1 MGHIPGSNYD
11 PSYPAHNCGCG
22 DHHHHHHQVTCCS
35 SMVPPAVPSA
45 KPRGCGCDHHHGIM
59 GRENMH
65 LFLEENCNSKN
76 SFIRNVNI
84 VAMNMQLLQSV
95 FEHMCEI
102 MTLACNMEALCMI
115 AHHIDYVNFIAKNVD
130 TIIAMVSQNT
140 GLAYSFTCLM
150 TVEQDQPTDCVIT
163 FNDENA
169 SYLPFSDTLMV
180 SYNGCECYRGTQF
193 EEIGE
198 YGVLSNKVKMLFP
211 LREGDQ
217 LLFRVINHN

>member
-11 PSYPAHNCGCG
+11 PSSAHNCGYGGCP
-22 DHHHHHHQVTCCS
+22 QPSMCCS
-35 SMVPPAVPSA
+35 SVVPPAVPSA
-45 KPRGCGCDHHHGIM
+45 KPRGCGYDHRGIM

-84 VAMNMQLLQSV
+84 LALNVNILQGV
-95 FEHMCEI
+95 FEHICEI
-102 MTLACNMEALCMI
+102 MTLACNMESLCMI
-115 AHHIDYVNFIAKNVD
+115 ANHIDYVNFIAKNVD
-130 TIIAMVSQNT
+130 SVIALVSQNT
-140 GLAYSFTCLM
+140 GMAFSFTCCM
-150 TVEQDQPTDCVIT
+150 TVEQDQPTDCIIT

-169 SYLPFSDTLMV
+169 AYLPFSDTLMV
-180 SYNGCECYRGTQF
+180 SYNGVECYRDLQF
-193 EEIGE
+193 EEMGE

>member
-11 PSYPAHNCGCG
+11 PSPAHNCGCG
-22 DHHHHHHQVTCCS
+22 SYPHPHSHPVSCCS
-35 SMVPPAVPSA
+35 SMVPPMVPSA
-45 KPRGCGCDHHHGIM
+45 KPMGCGCDHKGIM

-84 VAMNMQLLQSV
+84 LALNVHILQNV
-95 FEHMCEI
+95 FEHLCEI
-102 MTLACNMEALCMI
+102 MTLACNMESLCMI
-115 AHHIDYVNFIAKNVD
+115 ANHIEYVNFIAKNVD
-130 TIIAMVSQNT
+130 TIISLISQNT
-140 GLAYSFTCLM
+140 GKAFSFTCCM
-150 TVEQDQPTDCVIT
+150 TVEQDQPTDCIIT

-169 SYLPFSDTLMV
+169 AYLPFSDTLMV
-180 SYNGCECYRGTQF
+180 SYNGVECYQNLQF
-193 EEIGE
+193 EEMGE

>member
-1 MGHIPGSNYD
+1 MAHIPDSCYD
-11 PSYPAHNCGCG
+11 PSPCHN
-22 DHHHHHHQVTCCS
+22 HMHRMHNSCCS
-35 SMVPPAVPSA
+35 SQLPPPVPTA
-45 KPRGCGCDHHHGIM
+45 KPRGCGCHHHDMI

-76 SFIRNVNI
+76 SFIRNVNVLALNI
-84 VAMNMQLLQSV
+84 HILQSV

-102 MTLACNMEALCMI
+102 MTLACNMESLCMI
-115 AHHIDYVNFIAKNVD
+115 ANHIDYVNFIAKNID

-140 GLAYSFTCLM
+140 GLVFNMSCCVTIQ
-150 TVEQDQPTDCVIT
+150 QDQPTDCIIT

-169 SYLPFSDTLMV
+169 AYLPFSDTLMV
-180 SYNGCECYRGTQF
+180 SYNGCECYRGHQF

-198 YGVLSNKVKMLFP
+198 YGVLSNKVQMLFP